1 MIKEVECKMSDIEYF
16 DAIKTLED
24 IRSEYSNLI
33 NNGKT
38 KTVEEEQKLFDR
50 YNALSIGINQIK
62 ISLRERG
69 YDNVR

>member
-1 MIKEVECKMSDIEYF
+1 MSDIEYF

-33 NNGKT
+33 NNEKT
-38 KTVEEEQKLFDR
+38 KTVEEERKLYDR
-50 YNALSIGINQIK
+50 YNALSIVIQQIK
-62 ISLRERG
+62 ASLRKRG